1 MKKRFVRAITIGLAI
16 SNLTPIVANAD
27 IDVNKEVSTETTE
40 TDKKNEVNE
49 TNKID
54 KEQIPIQEKQISVQ
68 EEKTPVQE
76 EKLEVTNIDSNFFK
90 RFPKINELPY
100 EKMEKVT
107 FLENTS
113 GTEENLIK
121 TDINKEL
128 DKAIIKLNKA
138 IKNKDV
144 RLLKETIKD
153 TFYLH
158 EILDY
163 DNTILHKENDQF
175 DYLILNSIA
184 LTFQLGEKDE
194 KLKNELLTFIADE
207 MYISTAN
214 KFNAVKAGNT
224 TFLNRYGDYLVKL
237 SKEYVKDDKT
247 YHIVLLS
254 YSEINA
260 MYFLSSGEN
269 STKPG
274 QAENLYDP
282 ERIPSKTDFES
293 IPKIPEQKPEVED
306 EEVDLLDPIIPPTE
320 KPSDG
325 NYVNVPNFD
334 YSFTDSEYVIE
345 NGICYKVKR
354 YRDKDGTI
362 VRTEREKIVEACVI
376 KDNVNDAEK
385 ITLEEHNAQNQ
396 VDLRLELWNSLQVN
410 DLNDLNDN
418 TIQFTI
424 NKNSAKPYYYDT
436 RIKASSNDTITFNQL
451 KDALQQ
457 MKSKTKIYL
466 LEDKS
471 RLLLVAEGK
480 TLLVIEKKEEFTS
493 DEIYNLLNK
502 FEKIGLKIDEKKSLE
517 ETSLDE
523 IVSNVE
529 SITFKGKEVTLNKK
543 PILKDNILQ
552 LPIEEVAK
560 IIGYDVEDLKDKL
573 VLTFNENNKNIKIEI
588 IKKTNKIIIN
598 GINKMTTTETQISE
612 NVLFGEM
619 SLIAKELGYN
629 INFDSEIGLINI
641 D

>member
-27 IDVNKEVSTETTE
+27 VDVNKKVSTETTE

-54 KEQIPIQEKQISVQ
+54 KEQIPTQEKQISVQ

-90 RFPKINELPY
+90 RFPKINKLPY

-184 LTFQLGEKDE
+184 LIFQLGENDE

-274 QAENLYDP
+274 QTENLYDP

-345 NGICYKVKR
+345 NGVCYKVKR

-362 VRTEREKIVEACVI
+362 VRTEREKITEACAI
-376 KDNVNDAEK
+376 KDNVNDEEK

-396 VDLRLELWNSLQVN
+396 VDLRLEVWNSLQVN

-560 IIGYDVEDLKDKL
+560 IMGYDVEDLKDKL
-573 VLTFNENNKNIKIEI
+573 VLTFNENNNNVKIEI

>member
-1 MKKRFVRAITIGLAI
+1 VKKRFVRAITIGLAI

-27 IDVNKEVSTETTE
+27 VDVNKEVPNETTE

-49 TNKID
+49 TNKMD
-54 KEQIPIQEKQISVQ
+54 KEQIH
-68 EEKTPVQE
+68 TQE
-76 EKLEVTNIDSNFFK
+76 EKLEVSNIDSNFFK

-100 EKMEKVT
+100 EKMGKVT

-113 GTEENLIK
+113 GTYENPIK

-163 DNTILHKENDQF
+163 DNTMLHKENDQF

-207 MYISTAN
+207 MYISSAN
-214 KFNAVKAGNT
+214 KFNAVGAGNT
-224 TFLNRYGDYLVKL
+224 TFLNRYGSYLVKL
-237 SKEYVKDDKT
+237 SEHYIKDEKT
-247 YHIVLLS
+247 SRILLYA
-254 YSEINA
+254 YSDINA
-260 MYFLSSGEN
+260 MYYLTNGKSMTKQGEAN
-269 STKPG
+269 TVY
-274 QAENLYDP
+274 NP
-282 ERIPSKTDFES
+282 ELVPSKVDFSS
-293 IPKIPEQKPEVED
+293 IPKIPEAKTEKDND
-306 EEVDLLDPIIPPTE
+306 EIIDLLDPIIPPIE
-320 KPSDG
+320 KPNGDG
-325 NYVNVPNFD
+325 KYVKVPDFD
-334 YSFTDSEYVIE
+334 YSFTDSEYIIE
-345 NGICYKVKR
+345 NGVCYKVKR
-354 YRDKDGTI
+354 YRDKDGTV
-362 VRTEREKIVEACVI
+362 VRTEREKITEACVI

-396 VDLRLELWNSLQVN
+396 VDLRLEVWNSLQVN

-560 IIGYDVEDLKDKL
+560 IMGYDVEDLKDKL
-573 VLTFNENNKNIKIEI
+573 VLTFNENNNNVKIEI

>member
-27 IDVNKEVSTETTE
+27 VDVNKEVPNETTE

-49 TNKID
+49 TNKMD
-54 KEQIPIQEKQISVQ
+54 KEQIH
-68 EEKTPVQE
+68 TQE
-76 EKLEVTNIDSNFFK
+76 EKLEVSNIDSNFFK

-100 EKMEKVT
+100 EKMGKVT

-113 GTEENLIK
+113 GTYENPIK

-163 DNTILHKENDQF
+163 DNTMLHKENDQF

-207 MYISTAN
+207 MYISSAN
-214 KFNAVKAGNT
+214 KFNAVGAGNT
-224 TFLNRYGDYLVKL
+224 TFLNRYGSYLVKL
-237 SKEYVKDDKT
+237 SEHYIKDEKT
-247 YHIVLLS
+247 SRILLYA
-254 YSEINA
+254 YSDINA
-260 MYFLSSGEN
+260 MYYLTNGKSMTKQGEAN
-269 STKPG
+269 TVY
-274 QAENLYDP
+274 NP
-282 ERIPSKTDFES
+282 ELVPSKVDFSS
-293 IPKIPEQKPEVED
+293 IPKIPEAKTEKDND
-306 EEVDLLDPIIPPTE
+306 EIIDLLDPIIPPIE
-320 KPSDG
+320 KPNGDG
-325 NYVNVPNFD
+325 KYVKVPDFD
-334 YSFTDSEYVIE
+334 YSFTDSEYIIE
-345 NGICYKVKR
+345 NGVCYKVKR

-362 VRTEREKIVEACVI
+362 VRTEREKIAEACVI

-560 IIGYDVEDLKDKL
+560 IMGYDVEDLKDKL
-573 VLTFNENNKNIKIEI
+573 VLTFNENNNNVKIEI

>member
-27 IDVNKEVSTETTE
+27 VDVNKEVPNETTE

-49 TNKID
+49 TNKMD
-54 KEQIPIQEKQISVQ
+54 KEQIH
-68 EEKTPVQE
+68 TQE
-76 EKLEVTNIDSNFFK
+76 EKLEVSNIDSNFFK

-100 EKMEKVT
+100 EKMGKVT

-113 GTEENLIK
+113 GTYENPIK

-163 DNTILHKENDQF
+163 DNTMLHKENDQF

-207 MYISTAN
+207 MYISSAN
-214 KFNAVKAGNT
+214 KFNAVGAGNT
-224 TFLNRYGDYLVKL
+224 TFLNRYGSYLVKL
-237 SKEYVKDDKT
+237 SEHYIKDEKT
-247 YHIVLLS
+247 SRILLYA
-254 YSEINA
+254 YSDINA
-260 MYFLSSGEN
+260 MYYLTNGKSMTKQGEAN
-269 STKPG
+269 TVY
-274 QAENLYDP
+274 NP
-282 ERIPSKTDFES
+282 ELVPSKVDFSS
-293 IPKIPEQKPEVED
+293 IPKIPEAKTEKDND
-306 EEVDLLDPIIPPTE
+306 EIIDLLDPIIPPIE
-320 KPSDG
+320 KPNGDG
-325 NYVNVPNFD
+325 KYVKVPDFD
-334 YSFTDSEYVIE
+334 YSFTDSEYIIE
-345 NGICYKVKR
+345 NGVCYKVKR
-354 YRDKDGTI
+354 YRDKDGTV
-362 VRTEREKIVEACVI
+362 VRTEREKITEACVI

-396 VDLRLELWNSLQVN
+396 VDLRLEVWNSLQVN

-560 IIGYDVEDLKDKL
+560 IMGYDVEDLKDKL
-573 VLTFNENNKNIKIEI
+573 VLTFNENNNNVKIEI

>member
-1 MKKRFVRAITIGLAI
+1 MKKRFVRAITIGLTI

-27 IDVNKEVSTETTE
+27 VDVDINKEVSNKTTETTE

-49 TNKID
+49 TNKMD
-54 KEQIPIQEKQISVQ
+54 KEQIH
-68 EEKTPVQE
+68 TQE
-76 EKLEVTNIDSNFFK
+76 EKLEVSNIDSNFFK

-113 GTEENLIK
+113 GTYENPIK

-163 DNTILHKENDQF
+163 DNTRLHKENDQF

-207 MYISTAN
+207 MYISSAN
-214 KFNAVKAGNT
+214 KFNAVGAGNT
-224 TFLNRYGDYLVKL
+224 TFLNRYGSYLVKL
-237 SKEYVKDDKT
+237 SEHYIKDEKT
-247 YHIVLLS
+247 SRILLYA
-254 YSEINA
+254 YSDINA
-260 MYFLSSGEN
+260 MYYLTNGKSMTKQGEAN
-269 STKPG
+269 TVY
-274 QAENLYDP
+274 NP
-282 ERIPSKTDFES
+282 ELVPSKVDFSS
-293 IPKIPEQKPEVED
+293 IPKIPEAKTEKDND
-306 EEVDLLDPIIPPTE
+306 EIIDLLDPIIPPTE

-325 NYVNVPNFD
+325 NYVNVPDFD
-334 YSFTDSEYVIE
+334 YSFTDSEYIIE
-345 NGICYKVKR
+345 NGVCYKVKR

-362 VRTEREKIVEACVI
+362 VRTEREKIAEACVI
-376 KDNVNDAEK
+376 KDNVNDAEE

-396 VDLRLELWNSLQVN
+396 VDLRLEVWNSLQVN

-502 FEKIGLKIDEKKSLE
+502 FEKVGLKIDEKKSLE

-529 SITFKGKEVTLNKK
+529 TITFKGKEVTLNKK

-560 IIGYDVEDLKDKL
+560 IMGYDVEDLKDKL
-573 VLTFNENNKNIKIEI
+573 VLTFNKDNNNVKIEV

-612 NVLFGEM
+612 SVLFGEM